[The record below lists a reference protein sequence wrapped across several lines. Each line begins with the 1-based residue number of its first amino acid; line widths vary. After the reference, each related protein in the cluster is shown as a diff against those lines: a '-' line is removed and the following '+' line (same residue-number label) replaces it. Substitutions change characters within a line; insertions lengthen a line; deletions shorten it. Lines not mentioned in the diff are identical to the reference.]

1 MRGLALGV
9 ATALLVAASS
19 APKKAACGEPDDK
32 GRVPRMTE
40 VMSCQEA
47 ARAAFAEKR
56 RKRTGKPPSPEDQDA
71 FDDFQRA
78 QMRAYMEKHPREA
91 TIDGEREAQR
101 QQEAAAGPTGVIDQ
115 VRAAVGAAKDKLI
128 GGKPKPAS
136 PPKAPRAEESSA
148 EAEARDVIGT
158 LKDGERM
165 GEIDLE
171 ALAEKA
177 RSDPNGTLR
186 RAVRDRNRQFEENV
200 PGEAKKFFSKPG
212 AKSAPPP
219 DDLE

>member
-1 MRGLALGV
+1 MA
-9 ATALLVAASS
+9 ALLAAA
-19 APKKAACGEPDDK
+19 APAGKKAACGEADEK

-40 VMSCQEA
+40 VMACQGA

-56 RKRTGKPPSPEDQDA
+56 RKRTGRPPSPEDQDA

-91 TIDGEREAQR
+91 TIDGEREEQR
-101 QQEAAAGPTGVIDQ
+101 RTEAVTGAPGVIDQ
-115 VRAAVGAAKDKLI
+115 VKAAVGAAKDKLL
-128 GGKPKPAS
+128 GGNPKPS
-136 PPKAPRAEESSA
+136 PPPKAARSEEAAAESEV
-148 EAEARDVIGT
+148 RDVIGT

-165 GEIDLE
+165 GEVDLE

-177 RSDPNGTLR
+177 RSDPNGTLK
-186 RAVRDRNRQFEENV
+186 RAVRDRNKQFEENV

-212 AKSAPPP
+212 AKPSPPP
-219 DDLE
+219 ADLE

>member
-1 MRGLALGV
+1 MWLAAGLW
-9 ATALLVAASS
+9 AAA
-19 APKKAACGEPDDK
+19 APAGKKAACGEPDEK
-32 GRVPRMTE
+32 GKVPRMAE

-56 RKRTGKPPSPEDQDA
+56 RKRTGRPPSPEDQDA

-101 QQEAAAGPTGVIDQ
+101 RQEAATGAPGVIDQ

-128 GGKPKPAS
+128 GGKPKPS
-136 PPKAPRAEESSA
+136 PPPKAKPSEEAAADS
-148 EAEARDVIGT
+148 EARDVIGT

-177 RSDPNGTLR
+177 RSDPDATLK
-186 RAVRDRNRQFEENV
+186 RAVRERNKQFDENV

-212 AKSAPPP
+212 DKASPPP
-219 DDLE
+219 APEE